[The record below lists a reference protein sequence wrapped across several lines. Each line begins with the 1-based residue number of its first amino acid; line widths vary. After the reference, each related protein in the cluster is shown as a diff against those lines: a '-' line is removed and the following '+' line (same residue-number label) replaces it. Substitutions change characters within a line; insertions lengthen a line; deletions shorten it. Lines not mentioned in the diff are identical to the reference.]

1 MTKRVR
7 LIGLVGILLGWATVS
22 AYAQCASSS
31 ANLAC
36 VIPQEYG
43 PGAFSAAGKGVFAN
57 NQHEGHFDNSIG
69 KLLSPVTQEI
79 GRQANLLPL
88 ASPSSGSI
96 WDSSLKTFVPDSSL
110 GPIFGERAET
120 VGRHRLFI
128 GFSYQF
134 LDFDKIDGVT
144 LHNFPAVFT
153 HAEDNNNDNPGKDCG
168 IDSSKGQG
176 SINGCAFV
184 RDLIRTANSVD
195 LKINQYTTYVTFG
208 LTRHIDISAVI
219 PVENVRMNFTSN
231 DTIVLGT
238 NGFYPAPPGS
248 TDAQQTAF
256 PHFDHLWVGCTNTK
270 PASASALSPTCLD
283 HPFPDPSITQG
294 GSKQQNSATGIG
306 DIVAR
311 VKWNVW
317 HGEKA
322 GIAAG
327 LDVRFPTGDALNYL
341 GSGSYGV
348 KPFAIFSYRLG
359 RLSPHVVA
367 GYEWNSDS
375 ITAGDLISNTKGGVP
390 SDFVYSAG
398 ADARITRWLTGSFDI
413 VGERVFDTQT
423 LSVTTQSFLAPCG
436 DPQQT
441 SPIPPSCTAAPT
453 PNTVSY
459 NSLSPKSNTSYSIT
473 NASMGI
479 KVRPLP
485 SLSNLVVTANVLVRL
500 DDGGLHSKPA
510 PLIGLGYT
518 F

>member
-1 MTKRVR
+1 MTNRVK
-7 LIGLVGILLGWATVS
+7 LVGLVGILLSWTIVF
-22 AYAQCASSS
+22 AQGPCANSGGK
-31 ANLAC
+31 LAC

-43 PGAFSAAGKGVFAN
+43 PGAFSAAGRGVFAN
-57 NQHEGHFDNSIG
+57 NEHEGHFDNSIG
-69 KLLSPVTQEI
+69 TLLAPVTQEI

-88 ASPSSGSI
+88 ASPSSGSL

-110 GPIFGERAET
+110 GPVFGERAET

-134 LDFDKIDGVT
+134 LDFDKIDGVN
-144 LHNFPAVFT
+144 LHNFPALFT
-153 HAEDNNNDNPGKDCG
+153 HAEDKNNDNPGKDCG

-184 RDLIRTANSVD
+184 RDLIRTVNSVD
-195 LKINQYTTYVTFG
+195 LKVNQYTTYVTFG
-208 LTRHIDISAVI
+208 LTRRIDVSAVI
-219 PVENVRMNFTSN
+219 PVENVRMNLTSN
-231 DTIVLGT
+231 DTILLGT
-238 NGFYPAPPGS
+238 NGYYPAPPGS
-248 TDAQQTAF
+248 SDAKTAF
-256 PHFDHLWVGCTNTK
+256 PHFDHLWVGCQNTK
-270 PASASALSPTCLD
+270 PASAAALDPTCLI
-283 HPFPDPSITQG
+283 HQFPDPSITQG

-322 GIAAG
+322 GFAAG
-327 LDVRFPTGDALNYL
+327 LDMRFPSGDALNYL

-348 KPFAIFSYRLG
+348 KPFAIFSYRFA
-359 RLSPHVVA
+359 RISPHVLA

-375 ITAGDLISNTKGGVP
+375 ITAGGLTTNAKGSVP

-398 ADARITRWLTGSFDI
+398 ADALITRWLTGSFDI
-413 VGERVFDTQT
+413 VGQRVFGTQSV
-423 LSVTTQSFLAPCG
+423 SVTAQPFLAPCG

-441 SPIPPSCTAAPT
+441 SPIPPSCTTAPT

-459 NSLSPKSNTSYSIT
+459 NNLTENSNASYNIT
-473 NASMGI
+473 NASMGVKLRPFP
-479 KVRPLP
+479 KV
-485 SLSNLVVTANVLVRL
+485 SKLVVTANVLVRL